1 VTCYNCGATTEPEQK
16 FCEACG
22 AKVTTEHAG
31 GHRRTEDRAAVPGT
45 NGGSPN
51 GGSGNVGS
59 GNGRWPGTQPTASP
73 PAPSDQP
80 AVTPVA
86 GPPATR
92 PVAGPG
98 PTLPG
103 SPIRLGD
110 GEQVLRQYR
119 AVQLRTRKRGEGTLY
134 VTDARIV
141 FYARAQGRGTQRA
154 SALFQQ
160 TRLQDV
166 CGLQAFVSRRTS
178 VMLIVVTAF
187 MALFALGSLA
197 TGALPFFFV
206 WAVLAGIGLAV
217 IFGGGAERGRA
228 GVKIHSL
235 QAQEGMGFG
244 SFENQRSRLET
255 LLTLFIF
262 PLLLLL
268 RAQNAFDVLLGRPGE
283 DTDLLIAEL
292 GALILDLQTR
302 GELAAAYWAG
312 LAAVPVARSGTS
324 AVTAPSH
331 TAG

>member
-51 GGSGNVGS
+51 GRS
-59 GNGRWPGTQPTASP
+59 WPGTQPTASP

-86 GPPATR
+86 APPATR

-197 TGALPFFFV
+197 TGALSFFFV

-268 RAQNAFDVLLGRPGE
+268 RAQNAFDVTFGRPGE
-283 DTDLLIAEL
+283 DSDLLIAEL
-292 GALILDLQTR
+292 GALVLDLQNR
-302 GELAAAYWAG
+302 GETSAAYWA
-312 LAAVPVARSGTS
+312 VPAARSGG
-324 AVTAPSH
+324 VTGAP
-331 TAG
+331 AGAAPGRALG

>member
-1 VTCYNCGATTEPEQK
+1 MNCYNCGAATEPTQK
-16 FCEACG
+16 FCETCG
-22 AKVTTEHAG
+22 AKVTTEH
-31 GHRRTEDRAAVPGT
+31 
-45 NGGSPN
+45 
-51 GGSGNVGS
+51 SGAP
-59 GNGRWPGTQPTASP
+59 RWAE
-73 PAPSDQP
+73 DQP
-80 AVTPVA
+80 AEAGGGPLNGGNWPASQPQPIGQPPAGPQGTGPPVA
-86 GPPATR
+86 GPP
-92 PVAGPG
+92 VAGQG
-98 PTLPG
+98 GTLPG

-154 SALFQQ
+154 SALVQQ

-178 VMLIVVTAF
+178 VMLIVFTAF
-187 MALFALGSLA
+187 MVLFALGSLA

-206 WAVLAGIGLAV
+206 WAVMAGIGLAV

-228 GVKIHSL
+228 GVKIQSQ
-235 QAQEGMGFG
+235 QAQEAFGFG

-268 RAQNAFDVLLGRPGE
+268 RAQNAFDVTLGRPGE

-292 GALILDLQTR
+292 GALVLDLQNR
-302 GELAAAYWAG
+302 GETSAAYW
-312 LAAVPVARSGTS
+312 AVPVARSES
-324 AVTAPSH
+324 AAGAP
-331 TAG
+331 AGAAPGRALG